1 MVFLKKLWNKESGVV
16 MTTKIYDHDIKLT
29 KDAVIN
35 DKILRGVYDREVE
48 LYEIAF
54 EEGVEKGRE
63 EGRAEGREEDI
74 ATGIEKVKID
84 VAKGMKKQGFSLET
98 ICGIIKVPMDTV
110 SSWSL

>member
-54 EEGVEKGRE
+54 EEG
-63 EGRAEGREEDI
+63 AENKSLEI
-74 ATGIEKVKID
+74 ATNLLKSGMTVEFVHENTKLPID
-84 VAKGMKKQGFSLET
+84 EIKKLKNSFSNE
-98 ICGIIKVPMDTV
+98 VME
-110 SSWSL
+110 

>member
-1 MVFLKKLWNKESGVV
+1 

-54 EEGVEKGRE
+54 EEGAEKGRDKE
-63 EGRAEGREEDI
+63 KVEI
-74 ATGIEKVKID
+74 ATNLLKSGMTVEFIHENTKLPID
-84 VAKGMKKQGFSLET
+84 EIKKLKNSFSKE
-98 ICGIIKVPMDTV
+98 VME
-110 SSWSL
+110 